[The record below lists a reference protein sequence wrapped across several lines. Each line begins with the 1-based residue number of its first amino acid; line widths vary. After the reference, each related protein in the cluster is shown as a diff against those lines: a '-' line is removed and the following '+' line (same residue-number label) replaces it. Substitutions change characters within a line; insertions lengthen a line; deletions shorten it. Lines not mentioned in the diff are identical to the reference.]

1 MSFDPSDPYNL
12 NLDKYV
18 KAVERVLPDL
28 PVENG
33 KIRFETLWLETAL
46 PEDLLLEILGN
57 HELELPP
64 NVEQIISDRGK
75 VLHERRQ
82 NGSGPSLDAPEED
95 GVD

>member
-1 MSFDPSDPYNL
+1 MSFDPSDPYEL
-12 NLDKYV
+12 NINKYV
-18 KAVERVLPDL
+18 QAVERVLPEL

-57 HELELPP
+57 HELELPV
-64 NVEQIISDRGK
+64 NVDQIVSDQGQ
-75 VLHERRQ
+75 VLHERRE
-82 NGSGPSLDAPEED
+82 NGSGSALDAPAED

>member
-18 KAVERVLPDL
+18 KAVERVLPEL

-33 KIRFETLWLETAL
+33 KIRFETLWLEMAL
-46 PEDLLLEILGN
+46 PEDLLLEILAN
-57 HELELPP
+57 HELTLPS

-75 VLHERRQ
+75 VLHERRE
-82 NGSGPSLDAPEED
+82 NGHPSSLDAPEED

>member
-1 MSFDPSDPYNL
+1 MAFDPYHL
-12 NLDKYV
+12 ELDKYV
-18 KAVERVLPDL
+18 KAIERALPQL

-57 HELELPP
+57 HELELPA
-64 NVEQIISDRGK
+64 NVEQIISNRGD
-75 VLHERRQ
+75 VLHERRE
-82 NGSGPSLDAPEED
+82 NGSGSSLDAPEEG